1 MEVVDQEVSSHE
13 LPPLRTIISGISWIT
28 AGVYLVIAVVLSLL
42 AVISFYGVFLEV
54 TKIFTLPS
62 MTSGIIQVLH
72 ALLVTIII
80 LELLETVTVY
90 LTVHQI
96 MVKPLLI
103 AGLTAMIRR
112 VLVFGVEP
120 SEPLDIFATVA
131 VIAVLT
137 IAIIYIGKEES
148 KIR

>member
-1 MEVVDQEVSSHE
+1 MEQNDHR
-13 LPPLRTIISGISWIT
+13 LRIAVSGISIT
-28 AGVYLVIAVVLSLL
+28 TVIIYLVIAVVLSLL
-42 AVISFYGVFLEV
+42 AIVSFYEVFLLMWG
-54 TKIFTLPS
+54 IFSHSNITL
-62 MTSGIIQVLH
+62 GILEVLH

-90 LTVHQI
+90 LTIHRI
-96 MVKPLLI
+96 LVKPLLI

-131 VIAVLT
+131 VIGVLT
-137 IAIIYIGKEES
+137 VAIVFIGKEEY
-148 KIR
+148 KVT